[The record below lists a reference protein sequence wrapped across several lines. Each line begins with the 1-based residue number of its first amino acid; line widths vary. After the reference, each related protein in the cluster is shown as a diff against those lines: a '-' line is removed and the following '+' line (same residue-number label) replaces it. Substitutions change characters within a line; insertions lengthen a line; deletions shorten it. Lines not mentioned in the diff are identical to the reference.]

1 MRGRTRTT
9 TAIAVD
15 SPSSAFS
22 SAVAPVEPADP
33 EDFPAFHPRAPDAY
47 ISFNSVNRLLER
59 GDVALVRS
67 EFFLDRDSP
76 IPARQNLDSTF
87 VFGGPLELKLQE
99 CICEVGLM
107 TVVAISYTW
116 NQTWQ
121 DGECVEA
128 HPDPSMYFLGVV
140 QKVLR
145 FMLKTK
151 EYKKTRA
158 YLFWVSV
165 VPPQIRKSS

>member
-1 MRGRTRTT
+1 MGAKVTT
-9 TAIAVD
+9 VATGTDA
-15 SPSSAFS
+15 

-87 VFGGPLELKLQE
+87 VFGGPLELKLRKSDTG
-99 CICEVGLM
+99 CDVGLM

-116 NQTWQ
+116 NQTWR
-121 DGECVEA
+121 DGKAARSSPGSDDVLSGDRAA
-128 HPDPSMYFLGVV
+128 HDTIHARDMGIQRQASVPVLGESAVLLS
-140 QKVLR
+140 QKLGA
-145 FMLKTK
+145 L
-151 EYKKTRA
+151 E
-158 YLFWVSV
+158 
-165 VPPQIRKSS
+165 